1 MSTNRRVLS
10 IQSHVVHGYCGNK
23 SATFPLQLLGFD
35 IDGINSVQLSNH
47 TGYKTMKGQVLNSEE
62 LDDLFQGLTANDIH
76 LTYSHLLTGYV
87 GNDSF
92 LRQISKIIKTLRES
106 NPDLIYVCDPVMGDA
121 GKMYVPETLLPIYR
135 DEIIPLCDICT
146 PNQFEVELIT
156 GKKIISEAD
165 AWEGMNWFH
174 DKGVK
179 IVVLSSSDIGGTSV
193 LLAFLSCRNEN
204 GSIDKFKLTIP
215 KQGGHINLTG
225 TGDLFASLF
234 LAHSSVLPND
244 LGRAF
249 ELTIASVQSVIATTF
264 DSMTEDM
271 LSGKVKVSA
280 QQRELKIIQSKIH
293 IEEPKIKLKAV
304 KVE

>member
-1 MSTNRRVLS
+1 MFVF
-10 IQSHVVHGYCGNK
+10 V
-23 SATFPLQLLGFD
+23 
-35 IDGINSVQLSNH
+35 
-47 TGYKTMKGQVLNSEE
+47 
-62 LDDLFQGLTANDIH
+62 
-76 LTYSHLLTGYV
+76 
-87 GNDSF
+87 
-92 LRQISKIIKTLRES
+92 
-106 NPDLIYVCDPVMGDA
+106 VCDPVMGDA

-135 DEIIPLCDICT
+135 DEIIPLSDICT

-179 IVVLSSSDIGGTSV
+179 IVALSSSDIGGTSV
-193 LLAFLSCRNEN
+193 LLAFLSCRNED
-204 GSIDKFKLTIP
+204 GSIEKFKLTIP

-271 LSGKVKVSA
+271 LSGKVKVNA